1 MKKDENEVTGPNKDY
16 IFGSDGED
24 EFDGFE
30 EEDDGP
36 CDVYNAVMGAIF
48 ISRPFGILW
57 DEDLI
62 EEFLVYKGYKIIPR
76 TDEEGE
82 IYYVPV
88 KKESKL
94 IPDSKSSMRQVFDR
108 EVQKSILKWLKKIK

>member
-1 MKKDENEVTGPNKDY
+1 MKKDENEVTDPNDDL
-16 IFGSDGED
+16 IFGPDNED
-24 EFDGFE
+24 ELNGFE
-30 EEDDGP
+30 EDGP

-57 DEDLI
+57 DDDLI
-62 EEFLVYKGYKIIPR
+62 EEFLVHKGYKIIPR

-94 IPDSKSSMRQVFDR
+94 IPDSKNTMRKVFDR
-108 EVQKSILKWLKKIK
+108 EVQQTILKWLKKIK

>member
-1 MKKDENEVTGPNKDY
+1 MKKDENEVTDPNEDY
-16 IFGSDGED
+16 IFGSGDNE
-24 EFDGFE
+24 ELDGFDE
-30 EEDDGP
+30 DGP

-57 DEDLI
+57 DDDLI

-76 TDEEGE
+76 TDEDGD